1 MEKESCHNCKRN
13 TSHGGTCTCNK
24 GMTQVC
30 LGYEKDPRGSLL
42 KGNFRI
48 KLGNEDFIVGEWT
61 KTAYNLK
68 HKNLQG
74 RRKIK
79 ICKIDGIAFCEEI
92 NDYEVF
98 AEIKYFEKADE
109 EENYETKLCKIKR
122 YLKENN
128 IKNVVMFRKK
138 GAIE

>member
-1 MEKESCHNCKRN
+1 
-13 TSHGGTCTCNK
+13 
-24 GMTQVC
+24 MTQVC